1 MSNFGTQFFWTK
13 RRLQGI
19 IRMLNKIISFN
30 YCTKGIAKNKKI
42 AYNKVRKVRKKKGR
56 DFMELA
62 KVTTKGQITIPKAIR
77 ELLDLKE
84 GSKIIFIQK
93 GKDVIIKNSSMLALE
108 KIQDAFEGEAE
119 RLGLKTEED
128 VVKMIKKSRKERKKD

>member
-1 MSNFGTQFFWTK
+1 
-13 RRLQGI
+13 
-19 IRMLNKIISFN
+19 
-30 YCTKGIAKNKKI
+30 
-42 AYNKVRKVRKKKGR
+42 
-56 DFMELA
+56 MELA

-119 RLGLKTEED
+119 RIGLKTEED

>member
-1 MSNFGTQFFWTK
+1 
-13 RRLQGI
+13 
-19 IRMLNKIISFN
+19 
-30 YCTKGIAKNKKI
+30 
-42 AYNKVRKVRKKKGR
+42 
-56 DFMELA
+56 MELA

-119 RLGLKTEED
+119 RLGLKT
-128 VVKMIKKSRKERKKD
+128 RN